1 MVDELTEIKYSNGAT
16 SGLRQFLATESP
28 FKMMK
33 MLFISPQKLFS
44 LSRYLI
50 FFFLTFW
57 SCSKKG

>member
-1 MVDELTEIKYSNGAT
+1 MFDELTEIKYSNGAT

-50 FFFLTFW
+50 FFF
-57 SCSKKG
+57 

>member
-50 FFFLTFW
+50 FFLTFW